1 MTHGIIDEKSG
12 IVILLRMHSYVFILV
27 LAVLTTSIFQVQ
39 AWVDDAA
46 FNGPRPVEEH
56 LTLKDGSMYFGK
68 LTGFDPVQG
77 ILWKHPNIVPDL
89 RVDQNQV
96 KYIQLGNLPASKKTT
111 KNSWQVTLV
120 NGDVLSGDIK
130 KISDGKLK
138 LDTWFGGELQL
149 KQSSLK
155 ILEPRIKPAKY
166 IFQGPQSVRDWH
178 FYDPSI
184 SQTVHPLPANAT
196 AIEIEEKIDKINSG
210 DGWKL
215 TKNQT
220 FETATGHSH
229 VGRFF
234 EKLPD
239 RICYDFEIQWKG
251 NSFLQVNFLT
261 DKLNPFNHF
270 GNGYSLRFKP
280 DTVSLYRHINGNRD
294 GNRVNST
301 DLVGSDVSINRNTLG
316 NRARLS
322 IRVDREKKSIA
333 LFINDKFIKHWDDA
347 QSDPLPVKS
356 NGLSFTAWTK
366 YFTLSRINLK
376 EWPGNTLGGNNGTEQ
391 QGDQD
396 FVLLDNGDRLSC
408 KLIDISAGIMT
419 FETPLA
425 KLPIPLKNIERVY
438 FAKNTPEP
446 LSARTVRAVIR
457 NGGSISG
464 ELVKWNDGKISLKS
478 PFFGEVSFVDSIF
491 QSIEFVGKPT
501 QTWR

>member
-27 LAVLTTSIFQVQ
+27 LAVLTTSTFQVQ

-77 ILWKHPNIVPDL
+77 IFWKHPNIVPDL

-111 KNSWQVTLV
+111 ENSWQVTLV

-166 IFQGPQSVRDWH
+166 IFQGPQSVRDWL

-196 AIEIEEKIDKINSG
+196 AIEIEEKIDKINLG

-220 FETATGHSH
+220 FETTTGHSH

-234 EKLPD
+234 EKLPN

-251 NSFLQVNFLT
+251 NPFLQVNFLT
-261 DKLNPFNHF
+261 DELNPFNHF

-280 DTVSLYRHINGNRD
+280 GTVSLYRHIY
-294 GNRVNST
+294 GNRVKST
-301 DLVGSDVSINRNTLG
+301 NLVGSDVSINRNTLG

-446 LSARTVRAVIR
+446 LPARTVRAVIR

-464 ELVKWNDGKISLKS
+464 ELVKWKDGKISLKS

-491 QSIEFVGKPT
+491 QSIEFDGKPI
-501 QTWR
+501 QTRR

>member
-1 MTHGIIDEKSG
+1 M
-12 IVILLRMHSYVFILV
+12 
-27 LAVLTTSIFQVQ
+27 
-39 AWVDDAA
+39 
-46 FNGPRPVEEH
+46 
-56 LTLKDGSMYFGK
+56 
-68 LTGFDPVQG
+68 
-77 ILWKHPNIVPDL
+77 
-89 RVDQNQV
+89 
-96 KYIQLGNLPASKKTT
+96 
-111 KNSWQVTLV
+111 
-120 NGDVLSGDIK
+120 
-130 KISDGKLK
+130 
-138 LDTWFGGELQL
+138 
-149 KQSSLK
+149 
-155 ILEPRIKPAKY
+155 
-166 IFQGPQSVRDWH
+166 
-178 FYDPSI
+178 
-184 SQTVHPLPANAT
+184 
-196 AIEIEEKIDKINSG
+196 
-210 DGWKL
+210 
-215 TKNQT
+215 
-220 FETATGHSH
+220 
-229 VGRFF
+229 
-234 EKLPD
+234 
-239 RICYDFEIQWKG
+239 QWKG
-251 NSFLQVNFLT
+251 NSLLQVNFLT

-280 DTVSLYRHINGNRD
+280 DTVSLYRHIN

-356 NGLSFTAWTK
+356 NGLSFTAWTG

-446 LSARTVRAVIR
+446 LPARTVRAVIR

-464 ELVKWNDGKISLKS
+464 ELVKWKDGKISLKS

-491 QSIEFVGKPT
+491 QSIEFVGKPI
-501 QTWR
+501 QTRR

>member
-1 MTHGIIDEKSG
+1 MTHGIIDKKTG
-12 IVILLRMHSYVFILV
+12 ILILLSMHSYVFILV
-27 LAVLTTSIFQVQ
+27 LAVLTTSTIQVQ

-77 ILWKHPNIVPDL
+77 IFWKHPNIVPDL

-111 KNSWQVTLV
+111 ENSWQVTLV

-155 ILEPRIKPAKY
+155 ILEPKIKPAKY
-166 IFQGPQSVRDWH
+166 IFQGPQSVRDWE

-184 SQTVHPLPANAT
+184 SQTFHPLPANAT

-234 EKLPD
+234 EKLPN
-239 RICYDFEIQWKG
+239 RICYDFEIQWEG
-251 NSFLQVNFLT
+251 NPILQVTFLT

-280 DTVSLYRHINGNRD
+280 DTVSLYRHINGGR
-294 GNRVNST
+294 ST
-301 DLVGSDVSINRNTLG
+301 NLVGSDVSINRNTLG

-356 NGLSFTAWTK
+356 NGLSFTSAGVK
-366 YFTLSRINLK
+366 SHLTLSRISLK
-376 EWPGNTLGGNNGTEQ
+376 NGTEQ

-419 FETPLA
+419 FETPLS

-446 LSARTVRAVIR
+446 LPARTVRAVIR

-464 ELVKWNDGKISLKS
+464 ELVKWKDGKISLKS
-478 PFFGEVSFVDSIF
+478 PFFGEVSFVGSIF
-491 QSIEFVGKPT
+491 QSIEFDGKPI
-501 QTWR
+501 QTMR